1 MQQQVNLYTAELRPN
16 KQKLNATSALMALAL
31 VIVVVAGLAGW
42 FVTRIS
48 NWRLRLWP

>member
-31 VIVVVAGLAGW
+31 VTALSAQPLA
-42 FVTRIS
+42 
-48 NWRLRLWP
+48 LRR